1 MEIKMEQI
9 LLIEFLKSF
18 FFLFKAK
25 VEEYKIFDKNIYGIV
40 GWHNEDDKQKFVFK
54 NEYDV
59 LLLSKARILCD
70 YLSAR
75 NLINGDKITITE
87 IELIQQLNKNG
98 WNEIEAK
105 DAINFLCEFD
115 VKMIDDEEETDSFF
129 VHF

>member
-1 MEIKMEQI
+1 MEQI